1 MSRLF
6 SFVLWATAFR
16 FFNHHQNQS
25 FVLWTTFF
33 THNHQKHRA
42 PALYHERVM
51 DHQVCNSGYRP
62 LVLWTTTVRERKQ
75 AKFRAMN
82 HHLRVFGHRYFVLW
96 ATQSNASYRTS
107 LTIPTG
113 MPNRTASWQLVL

>member
-1 MSRLF
+1 MDHL
-6 SFVLWATAFR
+6 
-16 FFNHHQNQS
+16 
-25 FVLWTTFF
+25 F

-75 AKFRAMN
+75 AKFRAMS

-96 ATQSNASYRTS
+96 ATQSNARYLTS
-107 LTIPTG
+107 LTIHAS
-113 MPNRTASWQLVL
+113 MPNRTDY